1 MSLLQDIER
10 VLPQTQ
16 CQACGFN
23 GCRPYAQAL
32 ASGVTTIDKC
42 PPGGVQ
48 TLKALARLLKV
59 DAKPYLESFD
69 SSYRPPSQAKIDEK
83 ACIGCAKCI
92 KYCPVDAIIG
102 TAKHMHYVIPHECT
116 GCGLCVEPCPVD
128 CIDMVELSTPQYDKD
143 IAKQRYEAK
152 IQRLDKRQR
161 IQQEKKHC
169 SLALHDT
176 TDAKLSYIQQALMR
190 VKQKNDEKK

>member
-16 CQACGFN
+16 CQACGGN

-102 TAKHMHYVIPHECT
+102 TAKHMA
-116 GCGLCVEPCPVD
+116 LCH
-128 CIDMVELSTPQYDKD
+128 ST
-143 IAKQRYEAK
+143 
-152 IQRLDKRQR
+152 
-161 IQQEKKHC
+161 
-169 SLALHDT
+169 
-176 TDAKLSYIQQALMR
+176 
-190 VKQKNDEKK
+190 